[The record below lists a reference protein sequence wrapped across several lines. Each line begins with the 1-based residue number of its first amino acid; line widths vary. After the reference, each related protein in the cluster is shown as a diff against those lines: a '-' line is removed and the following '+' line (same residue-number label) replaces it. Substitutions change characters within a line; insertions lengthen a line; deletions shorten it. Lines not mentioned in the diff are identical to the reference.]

1 MSWTS
6 SQGRKISGTGD
17 VEGGSG
23 LARVFL
29 STWGQSDNIGDSI
42 LRRGL
47 LRTFHGI
54 DDARVHVHVGR
65 KLMPDTNDE
74 RYLTALRLRGDEV
87 VYDTAIG
94 WFSRYAASAL
104 TGRTLMVMPAGELV
118 LPDRAGRFWGWWTA
132 VCAVLSRPRGGTTV
146 QVGAGVRMS
155 SDATITAPRMERYA
169 RRKMSLV
176 AWRDPR
182 TAAAFGIGDIAP
194 DWAFGEGP
202 DPLGEGLGTPAGE
215 RKILA
220 VTTRGNR
227 DLLDDNKIRLLR
239 DIAKSRGLQ
248 IQVYSQVRRDREAM
262 TKLAWVL
269 HPGTEPLLF
278 GEESHAE
285 WEQKVRALH
294 RESAIVASDRIHAL
308 IVGATEGAVPL
319 AVSSGST
326 EKALRTLKPG
336 GFDLPADQPAA
347 INDYLDTM
355 LGDSTSVSRRIVT
368 ARAHLDQLRNTLRSF
383 IGGSP
388 LPAPSTVEHRP
399 CEYRHAAAS

>member
-1 MSWTS
+1 M
-6 SQGRKISGTGD
+6 
-17 VEGGSG
+17 
-23 LARVFL
+23 

-54 DDARVHVHVGR
+54 DDARVHVLVGR
-65 KLMPDTNDE
+65 RLMPDTNDE
-74 RYLTALRLRGDEV
+74 RYLTALRLCGDEV
-87 VYDTAIG
+87 VHDTAIG
-94 WFSRYAASAL
+94 WFSRYATSAL

-118 LPDRAGRFWGWWTA
+118 LPARTGRFWGWWTA
-132 VCAVLSRPRGGTTV
+132 ICALLSRPRGGTTV

-155 SDATITAPRMERYA
+155 SDTAIPAPRMERYA

-182 TAAAFGIGDIAP
+182 TADAFGIGDVAP

-202 DPLGEGLGTPAGE
+202 DPLLEGLGVPAGE

-220 VTTRGNR
+220 VTMRGNR
-227 DLLDDNKIRLLR
+227 DLLDENKIRLLR
-239 DIAKSRGLQ
+239 DIATSRGLR

-262 TKLAWVL
+262 AKLAWVL

-285 WEQKVRALH
+285 WEKKVRALH

-319 AVSSGST
+319 AISSGST

-336 GFDLPADQPAA
+336 GFDLPADQPTA
-347 INDYLDTM
+347 INDYLDSM
-355 LGDSTSVSRRIVT
+355 LGDPSSVSRRIVT
-368 ARAHLDQLRNTLRSF
+368 ARAHLDQLRSTLRGF
-383 IGGSP
+383 VDGRP
-388 LPAPSTVEHRP
+388 VPAANAVREF
-399 CEYRHAAAS
+399 RHAAAS